1 MKIVETKI
9 HTIPVN
15 HRGNWVLVEVTASDG
30 LSGWGEASDSRD
42 EAACIAE
49 IERIG
54 QRLADRDIDPLR
66 TAAKLMDGVA
76 ATDRLARTPPSAI
89 AQALYDLA
97 AREKNVPVAGML
109 ATGDAADTTVPV
121 YANVNRMCAS
131 RDAET
136 IAAAG
141 RQVIDAGITKVKFA
155 PFDEVSPQALETE
168 GARITEPG
176 VARLTALREA
186 IGSDATLM
194 IDCHWRF
201 TAATGPLLAEIAKS
215 LDIQWIEDPFD
226 SWDRT
231 AADKLRKQSG
241 GRVTG
246 GEDLYTHAALEK
258 LVSSGCIDVAIA
270 DVKFV
275 GGTGEL
281 DRMCKMAGQHGVAFA
296 PHNPSG
302 PLCTAASAH
311 VVAANRNAEILEFP
325 YGEVGWRT
333 LLAQGERLLGGRLQV
348 SGPGYGVDIRPD
360 RAGAPVLMETAKP

>member
-15 HRGNWVLVEVTASDG
+15 HRGNWVLVQLTSADG

-54 QRLADRDIDPLR
+54 RRLTRRDIAPLD
-66 TAAKLMDGVA
+66 AATGLMDRIS
-76 ATDRLARTPPSAI
+76 ATDRLARTPPSAV

-97 AREKNVPVAGML
+97 ARQKGVPVARML
-109 ATGDAADTTVPV
+109 AGNAKVRTTVPV

-131 RDAET
+131 RDAAT

-141 RQVIDAGITKVKFA
+141 KQVIDAGITRVKFA
-155 PFDEVSPQALETE
+155 PFDEVSPKALASKGESVV
-168 GARITEPG
+168 EPG

-186 IGSDATLM
+186 IGSNATLM

-201 TAATGPLLAEIAKS
+201 THDTGPLLAEIAKS
-215 LDIQWIEDPFD
+215 LDIGWIEDPFD
-226 SWDRT
+226 SWDRA
-231 AADKLRKQSG
+231 AADKLRQQSG

-246 GEDLYTHAALEK
+246 GEDLFTCEALEK
-258 LVSSGCIDVAIA
+258 LIKSGCIDVAIA

-281 DRMCKMAGQHGVAFA
+281 DRICKMAARHGVAFA

-325 YGEVGWRT
+325 YGEVAWRT
-333 LLAQGERLLGGRLQV
+333 RLAQGERLLGGVLQV
-348 SGPGYGVDIRPD
+348 SGPGYGIDIRPE
-360 RAGAPVLMETAKP
+360 RAGAPVLAAL